1 MVNRPPGREPPQKA
15 TLRCEQGGPLAVLVT
30 SHHRL
35 GRDFGGRK
43 AHHRQDLSSGSVH
56 PRGSTT
62 FAVDSRSRQAAN
74 WVRSR
79 DVTPFARR
87 RTFAELRSLPRP
99 CLYSQMLLE
108 VIMLH
113 FRNVKPC
120 AQRPV
125 AR

>member
-62 FAVDSRSRQAAN
+62 FAVDSRS
-74 WVRSR
+74 
-79 DVTPFARR
+79 
-87 RTFAELRSLPRP
+87 LRS
-99 CLYSQMLLE
+99 SQSISCVKRCCDMRGRGMASKLLRLRVGE
-108 VIMLH
+108 EIE
-113 FRNVKPC
+113 
-120 AQRPV
+120 
-125 AR
+125 